1 MYNLI
6 ISICWFIFFSVWFFF
21 SRTAKKT
28 LDDTNPDDRAL
39 TRLIMAIAVIR
50 FLTIHFTYRPLA
62 DYPVF
67 PRTPV
72 FQSIGCVMCAAG
84 VAFAIWA
91 RTHLGRNWGMPM
103 SVKEKP
109 DLITTGPYRRIRHP
123 IYTGILLAMF
133 SCLVTAGFMW
143 LIWLLLYG
151 GYFLYS
157 AKKEE
162 NRMVQLFPDEYGEY
176 RKQTGM
182 FLPFVGYIFL
192 FVSYASSQTDS

>member
-1 MYNLI
+1 MYNLFI
-6 ISICWFIFFSVWFFF
+6 PCCWLVFFSVWFFF
-21 SRTAKKT
+21 SQKAKKT
-28 LDDTNPDDRAL
+28 LHEANPDDRSL
-39 TRLIMAIAVIR
+39 TRVIMAIAVFI
-50 FLTIHFTYRPLA
+50 FLILHFTVRSVA

-72 FQSIGCVMCAAG
+72 VQTIGCLLCAAG

-91 RTHLGRNWGMPM
+91 RAHLGRNWGMPM

-133 SCLVTAGFMW
+133 GCLVTAGFMW
-143 LIWLLLYG
+143 LIWLLLFG

-157 AKKEE
+157 AQKEE
-162 NRMVQLFPDEYGEY
+162 NRMTLQFPNDYGAY
-176 RKQTGM
+176 QKRTWM
-182 FLPFVGYIFL
+182 FVPFV
-192 FVSYASSQTDS
+192 V